1 MRSKSAHES
10 LLNRRPKAP
19 PPAVGIAMNSA
30 WAKPE
35 RTHVGE
41 ALDGVHESRL
51 LKKSLSY
58 GFEHSVVAEVERDL
72 NLEGA
77 VVTEFG

>member
-51 LKKSLSY
+51 LKNSLLFR
-58 GFEHSVVAEVERDL
+58 FEEGVVAVVERKFDF
-72 NLEGA
+72 EGCILS
-77 VVTEFG
+77 EFC

>member
-51 LKKSLSY
+51 LKK
-58 GFEHSVVAEVERDL
+58 
-72 NLEGA
+72 
-77 VVTEFG
+77 

>member
-1 MRSKSAHES
+1 MRWIRLTVKKCSMTKKRADSTKSGS
-10 LLNRRPKAP
+10 GP
-19 PPAVGIAMNSA
+19 
-30 WAKPE
+30 
-35 RTHVGE
+35 
-41 ALDGVHESRL
+41 SRL

>member
-1 MRSKSAHES
+1 MS
-10 LLNRRPKAP
+10 LVRALLAPEVRPNVPPTIRWRITRAPRLN
-19 PPAVGIAMNSA
+19 
-30 WAKPE
+30 
-35 RTHVGE
+35 
-41 ALDGVHESRL
+41 RL